1 MNTDILLAITIR
13 IIALIAVGLYW
24 LVYDRWAET
33 VNEYLRDLE
42 G

>member
-1 MNTDILLAITIR
+1 MEIALAITIR

-33 VNEYLRDLE
+33 VDEYLRDFE
-42 G
+42 CI